1 MAHVGCHS
9 TECRHGRL
17 RTHPRREY
25 RLLRSILQFRLFEW
39 GKLLYYKLASSTL
52 DLDGLKAMARGW
64 ESKAVADQIEEGES
78 RQQQPSKPEAT
89 KEQRV
94 LKERLDSLKLSRSR
108 LLQQLDHARHPA
120 HRNVLLNGLKA
131 VEREIEEVSVKVR

>member
-1 MAHVGCHS
+1 
-9 TECRHGRL
+9 
-17 RTHPRREY
+17 
-25 RLLRSILQFRLFEW
+25 
-39 GKLLYYKLASSTL
+39 
-52 DLDGLKAMARGW
+52 MARGW

-78 RQQQPSKPEAT
+78 RQQQPPKTDAT

-108 LLQQLDHARHPA
+108 LLQQLEHARHPA

-131 VEREIEEVSVKVR
+131 VEREIEEVSVKVP